1 MKKLAT
7 QYPYKVEIHE
17 PILTIEEINKIKSN
31 LAPFIEQWEKI
42 DLWRRVAGS
51 LSMLMFII
59 SVLMILACLGLTVW
73 LEVKT
78 IVLLICGSFV
88 LTAVLYG
95 ISWKLESVRDN
106 VECGPIDRIE
116 TIEKNDSLCK
126 KFLELLQENSDETLN
141 SFVNRIKE
149 AGRYPTLA
157 EYNCAVRYAS
167 NQNVHALGRTLNI
180 SLNKSAQLEEV
191 QS

>member
-7 QYPYKVEIHE
+7 QHPYKVELDD
-17 PILTIEEINKIKSN
+17 PILSIEDLQKIKSN
-31 LAPFIEQWEKI
+31 SAKFIEQWEWL
-42 DLWRRVAGS
+42 DLWKRVVGS
-51 LSMLMFII
+51 FSMLMFII
-59 SVLMILACLGLTVW
+59 GVLIIVAGLGLTVW

-88 LTAVLYG
+88 LSAVLYG

-116 TIEKNDSLCK
+116 TIEKKDSLCE
-126 KFLELLQENSDETLN
+126 KFLELLQENNDEALN

-157 EYNCAVRYAS
+157 EYNCVVRYAS
-167 NQNVHALGRTLNI
+167 NQNVHALGRTLNL
-180 SLNKSAQLEEV
+180 SPNKSAQLEEA

>member
-7 QYPYKVEIHE
+7 QYPYKVEISD
-17 PILTIEEINKIKSN
+17 PILSIEEINKIKSN
-31 LAPFIEQWEKI
+31 LAPFIEQWENI

-51 LSMLMFII
+51 FSMLMFII
-59 SVLMILACLGLTVW
+59 GVLIIVAGLGLTVW

-78 IVLLICGSFV
+78 IVILICGSFV
-88 LTAVLYG
+88 LSAVLYG
-95 ISWKLESVRDN
+95 IYMKLESIRDN

-116 TIEKNDSLCK
+116 TIEKNDSLCE
-126 KFLELLQENSDETLN
+126 KFLELLQENNDETLN

-157 EYNCAVRYAS
+157 EYNCVVRYAS
-167 NQNVHALGRTLNI
+167 NHNVHALGRTLNL
-180 SLNKSAQLEEV
+180 SPNKSEQLEEA